1 MASVLII
8 DDEAP
13 IVDLLADIV
22 EEHGHS
28 VLRASN
34 GVNGLALART
44 VHPQL
49 IISDVMMPLLDGY
62 ALLRALRAEPELANI
77 CVVLVSAGFPRNGL
91 PQSNPSADAYL
102 HKPFDII
109 AIEKILDRFPQCKT

>member
-13 IVDLLADIV
+13 IVDLLAELV
-22 EEHGHS
+22 EERGHV

-34 GVNGLALART
+34 GVNGLALAR
-44 VHPQL
+44 VAHPAL

-62 ALLRALRAEPELANI
+62 ALLRALRAEPELAQI
-77 CVVLVSAGFPRNGL
+77 AVVLASAGFPRHGE
-91 PQSNPSADAYL
+91 PQSTPPADAYL
-102 HKPFDII
+102 YKPFDIT
-109 AIEKILDRFPQCKT
+109 AIESILDRLT